1 MNNLFCASNQS
12 RHLLYFYQ
20 LPRRKMQRKLGKVYK
35 SLIFILLFSIVL
47 LYQNWFIISTHQF
60 TTDLKGVIQSQT
72 VTNKSYSQS
81 YGFFNGISNANWDKY
96 QLRYQKQHRHV
107 DNDVRNKRRHI
118 DVNHGDENRQD
129 ENSSL
134 HSTSHLFFRY
144 VNRVGFNS
152 LALGSQK
159 LFLFTIQ

>member
-1 MNNLFCASNQS
+1 
-12 RHLLYFYQ
+12 
-20 LPRRKMQRKLGKVYK
+20 MQRKLGKVYK

-60 TTDLKGVIQSQT
+60 TADLKGVIQSQT

-129 ENSSL
+129 ENNSL
-134 HSTSHLFFRY
+134 HATSHLFFRY
-144 VNRVGFNS
+144 GQPCVFHFVGSRITTN
-152 LALGSQK
+152 L
-159 LFLFTIQ
+159 LFL